1 MRTDAAGRASHRGG
15 SVAGLLAALLLA
27 LGLGGCTSAGVV
39 YDRVDWIVAWY
50 VDGFVSLDD
59 AQDEQLR
66 GLVAETM
73 EWHRRTQLPRYVAL
87 LDELAAEAGAPVDA
101 ATVARR
107 YAEVEELLDVV
118 LVRVTPGAA
127 ALLATLTPA
136 QREELAA
143 SFADDNEE
151 LREEY
156 SGSTPDE
163 RAAQRTRAALKTMQ
177 RFYGRLSPAQR
188 ALVTAR
194 LAPLADVSEQWLERR
209 QHWQERFLG
218 ILAAP
223 PAGGLAEALRDI
235 ALDPD
240 QFDSPGYREQV
251 EANRRAVF
259 GMLAELSATLTPE
272 QRRHA
277 RRKLEGYSKD
287 LRAIAARG

>member
-1 MRTDAAGRASHRGG
+1 MRTGSPGRGSHRGG
-15 SVAGLLAALLLA
+15 SVAGLLTTLLLA
-27 LGLGGCTSAGVV
+27 FGLAGCTSGLV

-50 VDGFVSLDD
+50 VDGFVTLDD
-59 AQDEQLR
+59 AQDERLS

-73 EWHRRTQLPRYVAL
+73 DWHRRTQLPRYVEL
-87 LDELAAEAGAPVDA
+87 LDALAAEADRPVDA

-107 YAEVEELLDVV
+107 YAEVEDLLDVLV
-118 LVRVTPGAA
+118 VRVTPGAA
-127 ALLATLTPA
+127 ALLAGLTPA

-143 SFADDNEE
+143 SFAEDNEE

-156 SGSTPDE
+156 SGSTPQE
-163 RAAQRTRAALKTMQ
+163 REARRTRAAIKALQ

-223 PAGGLAEALRDI
+223 PAGGLAQALRDL

-240 QFDSPGYREQV
+240 QFDTPGYREQV

-259 GMLAELSATLTPE
+259 AMLAELSATLSPD
-272 QRRHA
+272 QRRHM

-287 LRAIAARG
+287 LRAIVARG